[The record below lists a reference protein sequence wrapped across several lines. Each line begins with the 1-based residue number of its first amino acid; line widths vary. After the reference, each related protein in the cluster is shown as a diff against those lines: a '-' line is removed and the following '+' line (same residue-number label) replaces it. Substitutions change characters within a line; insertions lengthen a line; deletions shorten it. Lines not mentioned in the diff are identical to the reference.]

1 LRLFCFWCSQRLRH
15 IVSEAWQP
23 LAILANILQSTTNL
37 NSGTILQKTDRF
49 EWLNRQKIKPN
60 KMENLKDK
68 VAVVFAASGEI
79 AGAVARSFAQ
89 HGAKVYVTARNL
101 DALEVLAR
109 EIKAS
114 GGIAEAAKVDALNE
128 IEIDNFLKK
137 VTEDNGKL
145 DVVFNGIAVDY
156 SEMGGRPPALTATF
170 EQFMAPMQKICG
182 SQFLTSR
189 VAAKYMIATRSEGTI
204 LLLTAAASRSKI
216 PNLSAFSAACAAV
229 EAMTRMMAA
238 EWGSH
243 GIKVTCICSGALM
256 ETKRISGWI
265 ESAAKEYGIPAE
277 QIIAQY
283 KAFDILKT
291 SPTLK
296 QVGETAAFLASETGV
311 AFNSHIIDVDC
322 GKLNIL

>member
-1 LRLFCFWCSQRLRH
+1 M
-15 IVSEAWQP
+15 A
-23 LAILANILQSTTNL
+23 
-37 NSGTILQKTDRF
+37 D
-49 EWLNRQKIKPN
+49 
-60 KMENLKDK
+60 LKNK

-89 HGAKVYVTARNL
+89 QGAKVYVTARNL
-101 DALEVLAR
+101 EAVKALAD
-109 EIKAS
+109 EIRAN
-114 GGIAEAAKVDALNE
+114 GGAAQAAKVDALKE
-128 IEIDNFLKK
+128 TEIDTFLKE
-137 VTEDNGKL
+137 VVSGNGRL
-145 DVVFNGIAVDY
+145 DVVFNGIAVEY

-170 EQFMAPMQKICG
+170 EQFMAPMQKIVG

-189 VAAKYMIATRSEGTI
+189 VAAKHMIATRSAGTI

-229 EAMTRMMAA
+229 EAMTRVMAA
-238 EWGSH
+238 EWGND

-265 ESAAKEYGIPAE
+265 KSAAKEYGIPEE

-296 QVGETAAFLASETGV
+296 QVGDTAAFLASETGI
-311 AFNSHIIDVDC
+311 AFNSHVVDVDC